1 MEFKQVIRERYSCK
15 KYSPKHVPDEVLGR
29 ILEAARLAPT
39 AKNLQEHHIY
49 VCQSPGVLAKI
60 DEATPCRYGATTV
73 LAEIGRASCRERV

>member
-39 AKNLQEHHIY
+39 AKIFRSTIY
-49 VCQSPGVLAKI
+49 M
-60 DEATPCRYGATTV
+60 Y
-73 LAEIGRASCRERV
+73 ASHLEC